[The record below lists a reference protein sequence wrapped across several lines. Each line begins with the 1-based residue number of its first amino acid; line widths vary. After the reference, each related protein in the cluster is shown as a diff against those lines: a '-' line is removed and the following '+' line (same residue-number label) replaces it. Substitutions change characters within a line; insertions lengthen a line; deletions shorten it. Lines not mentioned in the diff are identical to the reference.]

1 MPLQIDRLITTS
13 VDAQSITLNGI
24 PVISGSE
31 DITYLELY
39 NKVVNGLL
47 EIGKW
52 YRLTDYKSVNFL
64 NGWETA
70 NSNPTPTDP
79 NFNPQEIYSGET
91 EILILQ
97 ATSPYEISEIGYSE
111 TFNGD
116 IVQYEPYTNKI
127 GVNFDISNGSTL
139 PDSSTVSD
147 FDLKWDGT
155 NVYFNMPDGYPALF
169 GHYFY
174 IYCEFDGGN
183 YYQDG
188 NFEPLTAGIS
198 VCQYPYTS
206 DDVDYGYP
214 KAVSRI
220 KVEDNGMK
228 VILLDL
234 EEQDYLNY
242 DADTLYIDTVYA
254 LGDAY
259 GWITRRQDTL
269 RNIDVPFDFRGRK
282 YRRFEVDSSFLG
294 TNYYGIGDN
303 YLGQGTTGNYKDSKC
318 FGNDGYDAYDIKWNG
333 MGGSDGWNWYRGG
346 QDNNVF
352 FGSFYNNTLSDFTR
366 SNTIYDFYYNTV
378 GERFQ
383 GNIIVGSFNNNKIGT
398 DFYSNKINYSFGYNT
413 VGEGF
418 GNNNIDYFFQLN
430 TIGNNIFSNTIGNFS
445 TDNTLGNDFSNNT
458 VGNNSQNN
466 TVGNQFIGNAIGIQF
481 VVNAID
487 NGFVNNTIGNNFGYN
502 TIDTNFVNNSILYNF
517 TNNIV
522 GNNFN
527 KNDVNKNFVN
537 NTMGDNFQLNK
548 IDNEFVNNTVGND
561 FNNNIVGNN
570 FGLSSIGDNFQLNT
584 IGNNF
589 YDNTVGEFFNNN
601 TIDSNFSFNTIGQG
615 FNSNTI
621 GSFFSHNTIDELFS
635 SNIIVSQFKRN
646 QIDYSPQ
653 STDFTL
659 ATHVYADYTCTIF
672 KRSNGTLRL
681 SYIDG
686 TDTIQYTN
694 VNA

>member
-91 EILILQ
+91 EVLILQ

-127 GVNFDISNGSTL
+127 GVDIGGISNGSTL
-139 PDSSTVSD
+139 PDSSTVSE

-174 IYCEFDGGN
+174 LYAEFSEKVNGIISSIGSPSGIPTLGRINLISSAVGTPPAIEGVFTDITATTNEFGEGATFYVAISSGMIEAIKISSIGQKYAVGDTLLIKGSDIGGIDGVNDLTFEVTLVAGEFEFEN
-183 YYQDG
+183 VMGISSNGSNATFNVSYEVGIPYYISIVNGGENYQIGDIVTILGSEIGGVDGVTDLTVEITDTTSSVINDYYQDG

-242 DADTLYIDTVYA
+242 DADTLYVDTVYA

-259 GWITRRQDTL
+259 GWITR
-269 RNIDVPFDFRGRK
+269 
-282 YRRFEVDSSFLG
+282 
-294 TNYYGIGDN
+294 
-303 YLGQGTTGNYKDSKC
+303 
-318 FGNDGYDAYDIKWNG
+318 
-333 MGGSDGWNWYRGG
+333 
-346 QDNNVF
+346 
-352 FGSFYNNTLSDFTR
+352 
-366 SNTIYDFYYNTV
+366 
-378 GERFQ
+378 
-383 GNIIVGSFNNNKIGT
+383 
-398 DFYSNKINYSFGYNT
+398 
-413 VGEGF
+413 
-418 GNNNIDYFFQLN
+418 
-430 TIGNNIFSNTIGNFS
+430 
-445 TDNTLGNDFSNNT
+445 
-458 VGNNSQNN
+458 
-466 TVGNQFIGNAIGIQF
+466 
-481 VVNAID
+481 
-487 NGFVNNTIGNNFGYN
+487 
-502 TIDTNFVNNSILYNF
+502 
-517 TNNIV
+517 
-522 GNNFN
+522 
-527 KNDVNKNFVN
+527 
-537 NTMGDNFQLNK
+537 
-548 IDNEFVNNTVGND
+548 
-561 FNNNIVGNN
+561 
-570 FGLSSIGDNFQLNT
+570 
-584 IGNNF
+584 
-589 YDNTVGEFFNNN
+589 
-601 TIDSNFSFNTIGQG
+601 
-615 FNSNTI
+615 
-621 GSFFSHNTIDELFS
+621 
-635 SNIIVSQFKRN
+635 
-646 QIDYSPQ
+646 
-653 STDFTL
+653 
-659 ATHVYADYTCTIF
+659 
-672 KRSNGTLRL
+672 
-681 SYIDG
+681 
-686 TDTIQYTN
+686 
-694 VNA
+694 